1 MNSKKVIIIVT
12 IVALVILLVL
22 SILLVTLMGKKDNSK
37 NDVAV
42 ENSVSTNEKEKDNTS
57 KTKDDDDDDD
67 DDDED
72 ENASNTNKV
81 RNESK
86 TNNRT
91 KDTNT
96 NTNTTNTSNRNENNE
111 NTNTY
116 YFDDKDLDE
125 LERMTFNSKF
135 DKYKGKQRGSN
146 VSSLLMSLKAN
157 SQTQEDNNAH
167 LPYIIYIN
175 SNGEYFEETTDVSII
190 EEDIGEIETVHSYY
204 VDVAENEDTGLIH
217 GIVIS
222 YDSNDDIKEDI
233 ENLAKKIANK

>member
-42 ENSVSTNEKEKDNTS
+42 ENSVSTNKKEKDNTS
-57 KTKDDDDDDD
+57 KTKDDDDDEE
-67 DDDED
+67 DDDE
-72 ENASNTNKV
+72 NVSNTNKV

-86 TNNRT
+86 TNSRT
-91 KDTNT
+91 KDT

-135 DKYKGKQRGSN
+135 DNYKGKQRGSN

-157 SQTQEDNNAH
+157 AQTQEDDKDK

-175 SNGEYFEETTDVSII
+175 SNGEYFEETSDVSII
-190 EEDIGEIETVHSYY
+190 EEDIGEIENVHSYY

-222 YDSNDDIKEDI
+222 YDSNDYIKEDI

>member
-42 ENSVSTNEKEKDNTS
+42 ENSVSTNKKEKDNTS

-67 DDDED
+67 ED
-72 ENASNTNKV
+72 ENVSNTNKV

-91 KDTNT
+91 KDT

-157 SQTQEDNNAH
+157 AQTREDETDY

-175 SNGEYFEETTDVSII
+175 SNGEYFEETSDVSII
-190 EEDIGEIETVHSYY
+190 EEDIGEIENVHSYY